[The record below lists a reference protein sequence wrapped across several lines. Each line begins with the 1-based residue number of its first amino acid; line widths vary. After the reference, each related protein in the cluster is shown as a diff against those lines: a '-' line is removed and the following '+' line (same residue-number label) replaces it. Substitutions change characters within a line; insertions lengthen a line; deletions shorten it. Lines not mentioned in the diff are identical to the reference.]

1 MSIIHA
7 LDGQPLLQ
15 IGALVAAVVFTVGNI
30 AGFAVKFVAYRQH
43 ARKRSS
49 P

>member
-1 MSIIHA
+1 
-7 LDGQPLLQ
+7 
-15 IGALVAAVVFTVGNI
+15 VGNI